1 MIFLWKGVAASIYD
15 KRIKDRENK
24 LLPGELPCYN
34 AFQCVKNP
42 LFKQAVKK
50 MPPNKIKLLGGCL
63 LLLLIVAGTLTLLS
77 QGLSTAP
84 EVSFKYI
91 DDGRQVN
98 LKHLGNRPVLV
109 TFWATSCPGC
119 MKEIPHLIALYN
131 ALSAQGL
138 EIVGV
143 AMSYDPPDRVLAL
156 TRHRNIPYPITLD
169 LDGSIA
175 RAFDDVTLTP
185 TTFLIA
191 PGGRIIAHIV
201 GELDMEKLHR
211 QISDLLIESQVT
223 SHKSQVTS
231 HKSQKSV
238 AFPYNL

>member
-1 MIFLWKGVAASIYD
+1 M
-15 KRIKDRENK
+15 R
-24 LLPGELPCYN
+24 
-34 AFQCVKNP
+34 
-42 LFKQAVKK
+42 
-50 MPPNKIKLLGGCL
+50 LLGGFIL
-63 LLLLIVAGTLTLLS
+63 LLMVVAGALTLYS
-77 QGLSTAP
+77 QGFSTAP
-84 EVSFKYI
+84 DVTFRYI
-91 DDGRQVN
+91 DGRQV
-98 LKHLGNRPVLV
+98 HLQHLENRPVLV

-119 MKEIPHLIALYN
+119 MKEMPHLITLYN

-156 TRHRNIPYPITLD
+156 TKRRNIPYPIALD
-169 LDGSIA
+169 LDGAIA

-185 TTFLIA
+185 TSYLIA
-191 PGGRIIAHIV
+191 PDGRIIDHIV

-231 HKSQKSV
+231 HKSQVTKKCSI
-238 AFPYNL
+238 PL